1 MSSCPLIS
9 FQKDY
14 DGCIPCMWDCA
25 FKDEAGKCL
34 IKQALQCYVAKERTR
49 VTSEETTEQMLK
61 QSTPPALEYMS
72 ALIDYYKKKQITID
86 DSFRERK
93 E

>member
-1 MSSCPLIS
+1 MKYCPLIS
-9 FQKDY
+9 FQRDY
-14 DGCIPCMWDCA
+14 SAQVQCMWECA
-25 FKDEAGKCL
+25 FKDKAGECL
-34 IKQALQCYVAKERTR
+34 IKQALQCYVAKEHTR